1 MKQHSSNFKT
11 EIKKFGREI
20 DSKISLIL
28 DEETIELGAEVL
40 NSITPHYEAKLLKS
54 VMKQI
59 DIDSNINIPVGTEI
73 NYQFGLKV
81 GSQYEYLDFGNYIV
95 YSSEKQE
102 DSRSY
107 KIVAYDKMLNAM
119 KDYSS
124 VNVTYPVTI
133 RDYIDEL
140 CNDLGLTFKNSEEE
154 FVNYDKTIP
163 YELFLDAD
171 GNSLNYTYRD
181 VLDQLAEVT
190 AGVIC
195 INSDDELEIRYIN
208 ETNDVIDEEY
218 LKDINVN
225 FGEIYGPINSVV
237 LSRSA
242 ESDNIY
248 QNDPT
253 SIEENGLCE
262 IKISENQIM
271 NFNNRDEYL
280 QDIFQELNGIE
291 YCLNDFSSTGI
302 IYYDLLDK
310 FTVEVDNNS
319 YDCLMLNNEID
330 VTQGLE
336 EKIFTKEDE
345 NSKTDYSKSDK
356 TDRRI
361 NQAISMVDKQNL
373 LITNLVS
380 QTTQSQQLTE
390 ERLLELTEITN
401 SVQSTLSSTNQT
413 IEVMQ
418 KEIVNGRETLQNS
431 LVTIDI
437 NGINVSTNSSAIST
451 LMTNDKFIIKSG
463 ETTLAY
469 FGYDD
474 EINSTKAE
482 MDNLTVTNYL
492 VAGYH
497 RIEKFE
503 INGEKRTGFF
513 YIGG

>member
-140 CNDLGLTFKNSEEE
+140 CNALGLTFKNSEEE

-262 IKISENQIM
+262 IKISENQIS
-271 NFNNRDEYL
+271 
-280 QDIFQELNGIE
+280 I
-291 YCLNDFSSTGI
+291 
-302 IYYDLLDK
+302 
-310 FTVEVDNNS
+310 
-319 YDCLMLNNEID
+319 
-330 VTQGLE
+330 
-336 EKIFTKEDE
+336 
-345 NSKTDYSKSDK
+345 
-356 TDRRI
+356 
-361 NQAISMVDKQNL
+361 
-373 LITNLVS
+373 
-380 QTTQSQQLTE
+380 
-390 ERLLELTEITN
+390 
-401 SVQSTLSSTNQT
+401 
-413 IEVMQ
+413 
-418 KEIVNGRETLQNS
+418 
-431 LVTIDI
+431 
-437 NGINVSTNSSAIST
+437 
-451 LMTNDKFIIKSG
+451 
-463 ETTLAY
+463 
-469 FGYDD
+469 
-474 EINSTKAE
+474 
-482 MDNLTVTNYL
+482 
-492 VAGYH
+492 
-497 RIEKFE
+497 
-503 INGEKRTGFF
+503 
-513 YIGG
+513 